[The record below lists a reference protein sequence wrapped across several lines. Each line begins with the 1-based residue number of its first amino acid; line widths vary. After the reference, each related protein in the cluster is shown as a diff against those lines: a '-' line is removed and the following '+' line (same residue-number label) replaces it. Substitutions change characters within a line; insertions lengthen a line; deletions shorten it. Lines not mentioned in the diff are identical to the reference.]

1 MTSNEV
7 NNGSK
12 EAKQKK
18 RGGDFKRNIEGYM
31 LITMLPGWIGF
42 YALKLHSLIAVR

>member
-12 EAKQKK
+12 EAEQKK
-18 RGGDFKRNIEGYM
+18 HGGDFKRNIWTSAELTFVRRNYTQEE
-31 LITMLPGWIGF
+31 L
-42 YALKLHSLIAVR
+42 LKFAKSS